1 MSEDISAI
9 KENVGRGA
17 ALALVVLPAGVL
29 VWLLL
34 WKAGFIASI
43 VAFGIVWAA
52 VMLYRFGSG
61 GALGRTGA
69 FIVLAIVIVTL
80 LLSFLS
86 GMVFDAA
93 TELGKIND
101 LSTWEAFRHPQFWS
115 TFWDVFP
122 DVLPDYKTDF
132 AIAAGFGALGA
143 FSSLR
148 AVFQQTAA
156 K

>member
-1 MSEDISAI
+1 MTHPKDRPHRQPSRS
-9 KENVGRGA
+9 RGGD
-17 ALALVVLPAGVL
+17 P
-29 VWLLL
+29 
-34 WKAGFIASI
+34 
-43 VAFGIVWAA
+43 
-52 VMLYRFGSG
+52 
-61 GALGRTGA
+61 T
-69 FIVLAIVIVTL
+69 
-80 LLSFLS
+80 

-101 LSTWEAFRHPQFWS
+101 LSTWDAFRHPQFWS